1 MFSAFMSFCF
11 PEKTTAFQLAILAV
25 SALLVGVNK
34 SGIPGLGMLPVI
46 LLAVAFDAN
55 PGPGFATGVML
66 LMICAG
72 DIFAIS
78 YYRKNADWKI
88 VLRLLPYTMAGLALG
103 FATLRF
109 LNRPEH
115 LRMMIGWIILLLAAV
130 HLIRIAFFK
139 SADVP
144 KHWAFSAVVGLAAG
158 FTTQVANAA
167 GPVMALYLLSMKL
180 PKERYVGTCA
190 WFFMIMNWTKL
201 PVFCFEGR
209 VGFETLRAV
218 LPMLPLILA
227 GAFLG
232 VLFVKR
238 APQKFFEAVVE
249 VIVIVSAVK
258 LLWPSSRADNPGQAS
273 DPEPEPA
280 HISAPAN
287 PDTSAVPDTPV
298 IPDAPG
304 PVGPVGGEQPLS
316 LLPPPHTH
324 GALSHEN
331 QPFARI

>member
-1 MFSAFMSFCF
+1 MLPAFLESCF
-11 PEKTTAFQLAILAV
+11 PGMTAFQLFILAV

-46 LLAVAFDAN
+46 LLAVAFDTN
-55 PGPGFATGVML
+55 PAFATGVML

-72 DIFAIS
+72 DIFAVS

-88 VLRLLPYTMAGLALG
+88 VVRLLPYTMLGLALG
-103 FATLRF
+103 FVTLRF
-109 LNRPEH
+109 LDRPEH
-115 LRMMIGWIILLLAAV
+115 LRIMIGWIILLLAAV

-139 SADVP
+139 HAAVP
-144 KHWAFSAVVGLAAG
+144 GHWAFSAVVGLTAG

-180 PKERYVGTCA
+180 PKDRYVGTCA

-201 PVFCFEGR
+201 PIFCFEGR
-209 VGFETLRAV
+209 VSIPVLRAV
-218 LPMLPLILA
+218 LPVLPLILI
-227 GAFLG
+227 GAVLG

-258 LLWPSSRADNPGQAS
+258 LLWPSSPV
-273 DPEPEPA
+273 DPPEPA
-280 HISAPAN
+280 PESVEAAAPAAL
-287 PDTSAVPDTPV
+287 PATEPET
-298 IPDAPG
+298 
-304 PVGPVGGEQPLS
+304 VGAG
-316 LLPPPHTH
+316 
-324 GALSHEN
+324 
-331 QPFARI
+331 

>member
-1 MFSAFMSFCF
+1 MFSGFMEFCF
-11 PEKTTAFQLAILAV
+11 PDMTAFQLAILAV

-46 LLAVAFDAN
+46 LLAVAFDLN
-55 PGPGFATGVML
+55 PGFATGVML

-72 DIFAIS
+72 DIFAVS

-88 VLRLLPYTMAGLALG
+88 VVRLLPYTMLGLALG
-103 FATLRF
+103 FVTLRY

-130 HLIRIAFFK
+130 HLVRVAFFK
-139 SADVP
+139 HAAVP
-144 KHWAFSAVVGLAAG
+144 SHWAFSAVVGLAAG

-180 PKERYVGTCA
+180 PKARYVGTCA

-201 PVFCFEGR
+201 PIFCFEGR
-209 VGFETLRAV
+209 VTAASLHAV
-218 LPMLPLILA
+218 LPMIPLILI

-238 APQKFFEAVVE
+238 APQRFFEVIIE
-249 VIVIVSAVK
+249 IIVIVSAVK
-258 LLWPSSRADNPGQAS
+258 LLWPSSPANT
-273 DPEPEPA
+273 PEPESVPA
-280 HISAPAN
+280 EETAPAEL
-287 PDTSAVPDTPV
+287 PLPELEPV
-298 IPDAPG
+298 AD
-304 PVGPVGGEQPLS
+304 
-316 LLPPPHTH
+316 
-324 GALSHEN
+324 
-331 QPFARI
+331 

>member
-1 MFSAFMSFCF
+1 MLSDFMAFCF
-11 PEKTTAFQLAILAV
+11 PDMTAFQLTILAV

-46 LLAVAFDAN
+46 LLAVAFELN
-55 PGPGFATGVML
+55 PGFATGVML

-72 DIFAIS
+72 DIFAVS

-88 VLRLLPYTMAGLALG
+88 VVRLLPYTMLGLALG
-103 FATLRF
+103 FVTLRY

-130 HLIRIAFFK
+130 HLVRVAFFK
-139 SADVP
+139 HAAVP
-144 KHWAFSAVVGLAAG
+144 SHWAFSAVVGLAAG

-180 PKERYVGTCA
+180 PKARYVGTCA

-201 PVFCFEGR
+201 PIFCFEGR
-209 VGFETLRAV
+209 VTAASLHAV
-218 LPMLPLILA
+218 LPMIPLILI

-238 APQKFFEAVVE
+238 APQRFFEVIIE
-249 VIVIVSAVK
+249 IIVIVSAVK
-258 LLWPSSRADNPGQAS
+258 LLWPSSPANT
-273 DPEPEPA
+273 PEPESVPA
-280 HISAPAN
+280 EETAPAEL
-287 PDTSAVPDTPV
+287 PSPELEPV
-298 IPDAPG
+298 AD
-304 PVGPVGGEQPLS
+304 
-316 LLPPPHTH
+316 
-324 GALSHEN
+324 
-331 QPFARI
+331 

>member
-1 MFSAFMSFCF
+1 MFSAFVSTCF
-11 PEKTTAFQLAILAV
+11 PGMTAFQLAILAV

-46 LLAVAFDAN
+46 LLAVAFDTN
-55 PGPGFATGVML
+55 PGFATGVML

-72 DIFAIS
+72 DIFAVS
-78 YYRKNADWKI
+78 HYRRNADWKI
-88 VLRLLPYTMAGLALG
+88 VVRLLPYTMLGLALG
-103 FATLRF
+103 FVTLRY

-115 LRMMIGWIILLLAAV
+115 LRMLIGWIILLLAAV
-130 HLIRIAFFK
+130 HLVRIAFFK
-139 SADVP
+139 HADVP
-144 KHWAFSAVVGLAAG
+144 SHWAFSAVVGLTAG

-209 VGFETLRAV
+209 VTSAALLAV
-218 LPMLPLILA
+218 LPMLPLILL
-227 GAFLG
+227 GAVLG
-232 VLFVKR
+232 VIFVKR

-258 LLWPSSRADNPGQAS
+258 LLWPSSSVNT
-273 DPEPEPA
+273 PEPVPEQTEET
-280 HISAPAN
+280 APAEIL
-287 PDTSAVPDTPV
+287 PSEPET
-298 IPDAPG
+298 
-304 PVGPVGGEQPLS
+304 VGAG
-316 LLPPPHTH
+316 
-324 GALSHEN
+324 
-331 QPFARI
+331 

>member
-1 MFSAFMSFCF
+1 MPDFLASIF
-11 PEKTTAFQLAILAV
+11 PGMTGFQLTILAV

-46 LLAVAFDAN
+46 LLAVAFDTN
-55 PGPGFATGVML
+55 PGFATGIML

-72 DIFAIS
+72 DIFAVS

-88 VLRLLPYTMAGLALG
+88 VIRLLPYTLIGLALG
-103 FATLRF
+103 FVTLRF
-109 LNRPEH
+109 LDKPEH
-115 LRMMIGWIILLLAAV
+115 LRIMIGWIILLLAAV

-139 SADVP
+139 HADVP
-144 KHWAFSAVVGLAAG
+144 SHWLFSAAVGLTAG

-180 PKERYVGTCA
+180 PKDRYVGTCA

-209 VGFETLRAV
+209 VTSAALLAV
-218 LPMLPLILA
+218 LPMLPLILL
-227 GAFLG
+227 GAVLG
-232 VLFVKR
+232 VMFVKR

-258 LLWPSSRADNPGQAS
+258 LLWPSHHVDIPESAPEPAEETAPAVLLPS
-273 DPEPEPA
+273 EPEP
-280 HISAPAN
+280 
-287 PDTSAVPDTPV
+287 
-298 IPDAPG
+298 
-304 PVGPVGGEQPLS
+304 VGAG
-316 LLPPPHTH
+316 
-324 GALSHEN
+324 
-331 QPFARI
+331 

>member
-1 MFSAFMSFCF
+1 MPDFLAHLF
-11 PEKTTAFQLAILAV
+11 PGMTAFQLAILAV
-25 SALLVGVNK
+25 SAFLVGVNK

-46 LLAVAFDAN
+46 LLAVAFELDPA
-55 PGPGFATGVML
+55 FATGVML

-88 VLRLLPYTMAGLALG
+88 VLRLLPYTMIGLALG
-103 FATLRF
+103 FVTLRF

-130 HLIRIAFFK
+130 HLVRVAFFK
-139 SADVP
+139 HAAVP
-144 KHWAFSAVVGLAAG
+144 SHWAFSAVVGLAAG

-180 PKERYVGTCA
+180 PKDRYVGTCA

-209 VGFETLRAV
+209 VTTAALYAV
-218 LPMLPLILA
+218 LPVLPLIVI
-227 GAFLG
+227 GAALG

-238 APQKFFEAVVE
+238 APQRFFEIVVE
-249 VIVIVSAVK
+249 IIVIISAVK
-258 LLWPSSRADNPGQAS
+258 LLWPSSS
-273 DPEPEPA
+273 VISPEPESVPA
-280 HISAPAN
+280 EETAPA
-287 PDTSAVPDTPV
+287 
-298 IPDAPG
+298 
-304 PVGPVGGEQPLS
+304 E
-316 LLPPPHTH
+316 LPPP
-324 GALSHEN
+324 GAE
-331 QPFARI
+331 PPAG

>member
-1 MFSAFMSFCF
+1 MFSHFMAFCF
-11 PEKTTAFQLAILAV
+11 PDMTAFQLAILAV

-46 LLAVAFDAN
+46 LLAVAFDEA
-55 PGPGFATGVML
+55 PGFATGVML

-72 DIFAIS
+72 DIFAVS

-88 VLRLLPYTMAGLALG
+88 VLRLLPYTMLGLALG
-103 FATLRF
+103 FVTLRF

-130 HLIRIAFFK
+130 HLVRVAFFK
-139 SADVP
+139 HAAVP
-144 KHWAFSAVVGLAAG
+144 SHWAFSAVVGLTAG

-180 PKERYVGTCA
+180 PKDRYVGTCA

-209 VGFETLRAV
+209 VTAGVLHAV
-218 LPMLPLILA
+218 LPLLPLILL
-227 GAFLG
+227 GAVLG

-238 APQKFFEAVVE
+238 APQRFFEIVIE
-249 VIVIVSAVK
+249 IIVIVSAVR
-258 LLWPSSRADNPGQAS
+258 LLWPSPSVNTPT
-273 DPEPEPA
+273 PEPA
-280 HISAPAN
+280 SGSGPAELPAPA
-287 PDTSAVPDTPV
+287 
-298 IPDAPG
+298 
-304 PVGPVGGEQPLS
+304 E
-316 LLPPPHTH
+316 LPPSVPEAAA
-324 GALSHEN
+324 G
-331 QPFARI
+331 

>member
-1 MFSAFMSFCF
+1 MLSGFLSTCF
-11 PEKTTAFQLAILAV
+11 PGMTAFQLAILAV

-46 LLAVAFDAN
+46 LLAVAFDRN
-55 PGPGFATGVML
+55 PGFATGVML

-72 DIFAIS
+72 DIFAVS
-78 YYRKNADWKI
+78 HYRRNADWKI
-88 VLRLLPYTMAGLALG
+88 VIRLLPYTMLGLALG
-103 FATLRF
+103 FITLRY

-115 LRMMIGWIILLLAAV
+115 LRILIGWIILLLAAV
-130 HLIRIAFFK
+130 HLVRIAFFK
-139 SADVP
+139 HADVP
-144 KHWAFSAVVGLAAG
+144 SHWAFSAVVGLTAG

-180 PKERYVGTCA
+180 PKDRYVGTCA

-209 VGFETLRAV
+209 VTSAALLAV
-218 LPMLPLILA
+218 LPMLPLILL

-232 VLFVKR
+232 VIFVKR

-258 LLWPSSRADNPGQAS
+258 LLWPSTTVNT
-273 DPEPEPA
+273 PEPA
-280 HISAPAN
+280 PGQTEETAPAE
-287 PDTSAVPDTPV
+287 
-298 IPDAPG
+298 IPPSE
-304 PVGPVGGEQPLS
+304 PETVGAG
-316 LLPPPHTH
+316 
-324 GALSHEN
+324 
-331 QPFARI
+331 